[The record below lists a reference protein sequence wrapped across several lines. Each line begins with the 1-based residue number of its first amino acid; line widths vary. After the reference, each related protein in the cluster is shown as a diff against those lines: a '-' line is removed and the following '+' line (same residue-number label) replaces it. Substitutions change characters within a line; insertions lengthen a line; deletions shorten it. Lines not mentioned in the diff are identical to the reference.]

1 MVRLQAAIQEETAKR
16 RGAESALRDA
26 YETIEKQR
34 LAAQTQA
41 RLTESE
47 VTQLRRAADDGDDA
61 RRTLAGRQLGIDKAL
76 ADADT
81 ALRECEDMRREA
93 ETARRRAAEAEEKAA
108 FAQAEVARASA
119 REESALAA
127 EKRRNRGR
135 IENLERRS
143 EAAERARRQS
153 DQVGL

>member
-1 MVRLQAAIQEETAKR
+1 MDAMQRIHQCATVQLDFVQPMRFDLSYQAPPKE
-16 RGAESALRDA
+16 GADA
-26 YETIEKQR
+26 
-34 LAAQTQA
+34 
-41 RLTESE
+41 
-47 VTQLRRAADDGDDA
+47 GNDA